1 MAKKLFSFIGILLIL
16 ALIAGIVYFVYV
28 FTGEFSTDFKTFYV
42 EIDGKKYVK
51 DAYDLTFYKPRI
63 DVHYTFE
70 KVQSNKLTFTYLIEP
85 AGNDFNFT
93 VDGEKVSWL
102 NVDGL
107 AEAFNIKSDADGITL
122 NCANKKVLDVLQS
135 VYPNSNIVLPED
147 IDTENISRY
156 KLTVTA
162 EDKRTS
168 IILTFK
174 CAPAIE
180 NIILNPSEIIF

>member
-1 MAKKLFSFIGILLIL
+1 MKKVLAFWGVVLIL
-16 ALIAGIVYFVYV
+16 ALIAGVVYFVYV

-42 EIDGKKYVK
+42 EISGTKYVK
-51 DAYDLTFYKPRI
+51 DAYDLTFGKTRV

-70 KVQSNKLTFTYLIEP
+70 KVQTKKLTFTYVIEP
-85 AGNDFNFT
+85 TGNDFNFT

-107 AEAFNIKSDADGITL
+107 TEAFGVEKDADGLTL
-122 NCANKKVLDVLQS
+122 DCVNKKVSDVLKAI
-135 VYPNSNIVLPED
+135 YPNSEIVLPD
-147 IDTENISRY
+147 GIDEERTSRY

-168 IILTFK
+168 VSLTFK
-174 CAPAIE
+174 CSAIVE
-180 NIILNPSEIIF
+180 SITLDPSEITF

>member
-1 MAKKLFSFIGILLIL
+1 MKKVLAFWGVVLIL
-16 ALIAGIVYFVYV
+16 ALIAGVVYFVYV

-42 EIDGKKYVK
+42 EIDKTKYVK
-51 DAYDLTFYKPRI
+51 DTYDLTFGKTRV

-70 KVQSNKLTFTYLIEP
+70 KVQTKKLTYSYAIDPT
-85 AGNDFNFT
+85 GSDFNFT

-107 AEAFNIKSDADGITL
+107 SAAFDVKKDENGLTFD
-122 NCANKKVLDVLQS
+122 CANKKVSDILKA
-135 VYPNSNIVLPED
+135 VYPNSEIVLPD
-147 IDTENISRY
+147 GIDDERVSRY

-168 IILTFK
+168 VSLTFK
-174 CAPAIE
+174 CSAVVE
-180 NIILNPSEIIF
+180 NITLDPSEITF